1 MRATLTS
8 VILPVLSVA
17 LIVTGRPVH
26 AADVDTLKGLR
37 SLIVLIEDVAPE
49 AKDDGL
55 TVEDLRSEV
64 EGQLRDAGLQIRGD
78 ATESLYININAHR
91 IGTRDGRYM
100 YNIEV
105 RVSQPVRVL
114 RTNEVAMSPT
124 WQLCVLRALRSLRAL
139 RCAWSQALTPVYPN
153 SAGRGIK
160 VAAPDSG
167 ESVASP

>member
-8 VILPVLSVA
+8 AILPILSAA

-26 AADVDTLKGLR
+26 AADVDTLKGVR

-64 EGQLRDAGLQIRGD
+64 EAQLRDAGLQIRGD

-124 WQLCVLRALRSLRAL
+124 WSRSIIGTTVLTRL
-139 RCAWSQALTPVYPN
+139 P
-153 SAGRGIK
+153 
-160 VAAPDSG
+160 
-167 ESVASP
+167 ESVRSDLKDLVDTLLDDHRSVNPRPIPPLR